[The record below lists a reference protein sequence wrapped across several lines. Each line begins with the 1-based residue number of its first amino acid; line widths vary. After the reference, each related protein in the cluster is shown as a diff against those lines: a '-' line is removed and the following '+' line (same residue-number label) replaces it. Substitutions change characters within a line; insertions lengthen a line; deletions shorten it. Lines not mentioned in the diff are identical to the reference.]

1 MYAWSNDNDTE
12 TELTPAEL
20 TQYEYA
26 SSVKPDATTNITEL
40 NHPPMMDLSHFQSVI
55 DDAQTAAQTAHKDSD
70 GTSTIGRKDQES
82 SEAHLSP
89 HTATESSVESYGSDL
104 VRIMAAADVPGLGQP
119 TSPISP
125 SSSSPTMETSPVVE
139 SPRSST
145 NLITVSETANPA
157 QSASQQVRISHGWI
171 SSRFCCSRF
180 NQLSVRMRTA
190 AITDDLSTISFLISI
205 AVHISTLSA
214 AVGRFC

>member
-55 DDAQTAAQTAHKDSD
+55 DDAQTAHKDSD

-157 QSASQQVRISHGWI
+157 QSASQQVRISHRWI
-171 SSRFCCSRF
+171 SSRISCNRC
-180 NQLSVRMRTA
+180 NQ
-190 AITDDLSTISFLISI
+190 
-205 AVHISTLSA
+205 
-214 AVGRFC
+214 

>member
-26 SSVKPDATTNITEL
+26 SSVKADATTNISEL

-70 GTSTIGRKDQES
+70 GSATIGRKGEES

-89 HTATESSVESYGSDL
+89 HTVTESSIESYGSDL
-104 VRIMAAADVPGLGQP
+104 VRIMAAADVPELGQP
-119 TSPISP
+119 TSPPI
-125 SSSSPTMETSPVVE
+125 SSSSSSSFPAMVISSVVE
-139 SPRSST
+139 YPGSST
-145 NLITVSETANPA
+145 NLITVSETDNPA
-157 QSASQQVRISHGWI
+157 QPASQQVRMSHI
-171 SSRFCCSRF
+171 
-180 NQLSVRMRTA
+180 
-190 AITDDLSTISFLISI
+190 
-205 AVHISTLSA
+205 
-214 AVGRFC
+214 